1 MLRAKKGNRVVR
13 IPDEKM
19 DEYKALGYTITDMT
33 GKMIYEHVEPSKK
46 LEEAEKKIAALE
58 GEIDAMKKAE
68 AENADLKKAEKKI
81 AALEKENAALKEE
94 LANIAGYKDQEP
106 PAEASVEATA
116 ATAGKDGKGKAAG
129 GTK

>member
-19 DEYKALGYTITDMT
+19 DEYKALGYTITDMA

-46 LEEAEKKIAALE
+46 LEE
-58 GEIDAMKKAE
+58 
-68 AENADLKKAEKKI
+68 AEKKI

-106 PAEASVEATA
+106 PAEAIKEAPA
-116 ATAGKDGKGKAAG
+116 ATAGKGKKGKAAG
-129 GTK
+129 GTE

>member
-19 DEYKALGYTITDMT
+19 DEYKALGYTITDMS

-46 LEEAEKKIAALE
+46 LE
-58 GEIDAMKKAE
+58 
-68 AENADLKKAEKKI
+68 KAEKKI

-94 LANIAGYKDQEP
+94 LARVSATKQAAAE
-106 PAEASVEATA
+106 PAEEAPA
-116 ATAGKDGKGKAAG
+116 ATAGKSKKGKASG
-129 GTK
+129 GTE